1 MVNFRHPSMIKTNSN
16 FFVPRTFIA
25 KKQKTEENQREILNQ
40 SEQYVINNNT
50 SRTIED
56 EKLQNTDR
64 NASLDMHKF
73 DSKDHSPNKA
83 LEKPFTNEFLSTAL
97 SPNLQKQK

>member
-1 MVNFRHPSMIKTNSN
+1 MIKTNSN
-16 FFVPRTFIA
+16 FFIPRTFIA
-25 KKQKTEENQREILNQ
+25 KKDTENVYKDVLNQ
-40 SEQYVINNNT
+40 SEKYVINNNT

-56 EKLQNTDR
+56 EKLDTDR
-64 NASLDMHKF
+64 NISLEMHKF
-73 DSKDHSPNKA
+73 DSKEHSPYKA